1 MTSPPADRAGRPG
14 NRSSRV
20 TGGRAA
26 PKIRPAQIVAVLI
39 ILAAF
44 TAGVVV
50 GGALGAAVV
59 GLLSLAAGA
68 LLVIRWPTL
77 DPRIRAF
84 RAVVVVLGLA
94 VAISLYLR

>member
-1 MTSPPADRAGRPG
+1 MF
-14 NRSSRV
+14 
-20 TGGRAA
+20 
-26 PKIRPAQIVAVLI
+26 AVLV

-59 GLLSLAAGA
+59 GVLSLTAGV
-68 LLVIRWPTL
+68 LLVMRWPTL
-77 DPRIRAF
+77 DPRIRVF
-84 RAVVVVLGLA
+84 RAVVVLLGLV